1 MITSYYAIISAS
13 PQPTG
18 ILLIDSTRIL
28 SFVFYLI
35 ILVISISIHEFSHA
49 ITADRLGDSTPRNQ
63 GRLTLNP
70 LAHLDRF
77 GSLMILLSSLAGFGI
92 GWGKP
97 VRVNPYAFRITPRA
111 GMGVVAL
118 AGPVSNLILATL
130 GAIVLR
136 ALGAG
141 STDFLTLFF
150 LLWVQTNVALALFN
164 LIPVFPLDGYNVF
177 LAILEA
183 LKQDWSYKL
192 AFFWQK
198 QVQYGPMLLLLL
210 LVVDGITPAISPIR
224 WVFGAPMSAIL
235 GILLG

>member
-1 MITSYYAIISAS
+1 M
-13 PQPTG
+13 
-18 ILLIDSTRIL
+18 IDSTSIL

-49 ITADRLGDSTPRNQ
+49 ITADRLGDPMPRNQ
-63 GRLTLNP
+63 GRITLSP
-70 LAHLDRF
+70 LAHLDRL

-97 VRVNPYAFRITPRA
+97 VRVNPYAFRTTPRV
-111 GMGVVAL
+111 GMGIVAS
-118 AGPVSNLILATL
+118 AGPISNLILATL
-130 GAIVLR
+130 GAIALR
-136 ALGAG
+136 AL
-141 STDFLTLFF
+141 SSISPDFLSLF
-150 LLWVQTNVALALFN
+150 LWLWVQTNVALALFN

-183 LKQDWSYKL
+183 LKQDWSLKL

-198 QVQYGPMLLLLL
+198 QAQYGPMLLLLL
-210 LVVDGITPAISPIR
+210 LVVDRVAPALSPIS

-235 GILLG
+235 GALLG

>member
-1 MITSYYAIISAS
+1 M
-13 PQPTG
+13 
-18 ILLIDSTRIL
+18 IDSTRIL

-35 ILVISISIHEFSHA
+35 ILIVSISVHEFSHA
-49 ITADRLGDSTPRNQ
+49 IVADRLGDSTPRNQ
-63 GRLTLNP
+63 GRITLNP
-70 LAHLDRF
+70 LAHLDQL

-97 VRVNPYAFRITPRA
+97 VRVNPYAFRTTARA
-111 GMGVVAL
+111 GMGIVAS
-118 AGPVSNLILATL
+118 AGPISNLMLATL

-136 ALGAG
+136 VLGPI
-141 STDFLTLFF
+141 SSDMLYLFLF
-150 LLWVQTNVALALFN
+150 LWVQTNVALALFN
-164 LIPVFPLDGYNVF
+164 LIPVFPLDGYNIL

-183 LKQDWSYKL
+183 LRQEWSLRL

-210 LVVDGITPAISPIR
+210 LVVDRIAPALSPIS

-235 GILLG
+235 GVLLG